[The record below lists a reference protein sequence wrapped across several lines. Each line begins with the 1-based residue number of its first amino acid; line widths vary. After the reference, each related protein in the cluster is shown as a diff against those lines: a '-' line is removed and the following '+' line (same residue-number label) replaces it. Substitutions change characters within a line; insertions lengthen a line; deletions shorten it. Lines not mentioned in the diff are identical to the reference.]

1 MSTTTFNPTLNLY
14 LPRVYNKITEER
26 IIEIFGNL
34 GIGNVSKVV
43 FIPKPIAQYNA
54 VHVYFDSWFKD
65 SQAAYQFQKDVL
77 TEGKMAKLVY
87 DDPWYWI
94 VEPLKTKKDMKK
106 NSYEKEIKTI
116 EALSALLQD
125 NMDNL
130 DEEDYMRI
138 ESFENDLED
147 GEIYEDYEKAVGN
160 GLTKEDLDRCEEY
173 FNKDNYDNECCEMLP
188 K

>member
-1 MSTTTFNPTLNLY
+1 MSTTTFNPTLSLY

-34 GIGNVSKVV
+34 GIGNVSKVIL
-43 FIPKPIAQYNA
+43 IPKPIAHYNA
-54 VHVYFDSWFKD
+54 AYVYFDSWFKD

-77 TEGKMAKLVY
+77 TKGKMAKLVY
-87 DDPWYWI
+87 DDPWYLI
-94 VEPLKTKKDMKK
+94 VEPLVWKKDAKK
-106 NSYEKEIKTI
+106 KINEKWEIKTL
-116 EALSALLQD
+116 EAVSDLLE
-125 NMDNL
+125 DNL

-147 GEIYEDYEKAVGN
+147 GEIYEDYAKAVGN

-173 FNKDNYDNECCEMLP
+173 EYYNKYYYDDECRDEL
-188 K
+188 